1 MRGFMRGF
9 GNRIIAHA
17 RRRRAYIRAGDRVAL
32 LTFTALDAAQNDRKE
47 A

>member
-17 RRRRAYIRAGDRVAL
+17 RRLVLEHVVRVAL
-32 LTFTALDAAQNDRKE
+32 LTVTALDAAQDDRKE

>member
-9 GNRIIAHA
+9 GNRIIANEQRLIA
-17 RRRRAYIRAGDRVAL
+17 VRVVL
-32 LTFTALDAAQNDRKE
+32 LTVTALDAAQDDRKE